1 MEVLVFLLLDLQIQD
16 ASADN
21 LQLRFA
27 MFGGGAS
34 GGAWVGG
41 GGGGGGYV
49 EEQLVA
55 VLQYLFG
62 INRRCWCHTWTST
75 TSS

>member
-1 MEVLVFLLLDLQIQD
+1 
-16 ASADN
+16 
-21 LQLRFA
+21 

-49 EEQLVA
+49 EEQLVT
-55 VLQYLFG
+55 VLGDYTYSVSIGAAGATPGPAPPALMATEMMVE
-62 INRRCWCHTWTST
+62 ILM
-75 TSS
+75 